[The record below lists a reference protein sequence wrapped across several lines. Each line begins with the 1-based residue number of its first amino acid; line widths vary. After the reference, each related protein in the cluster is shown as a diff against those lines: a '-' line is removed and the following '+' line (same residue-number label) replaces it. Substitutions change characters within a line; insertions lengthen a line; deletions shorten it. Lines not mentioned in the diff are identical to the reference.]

1 MSYIFAIAKRDNCS
15 QWYSDHVLVLLRT
28 HGHVLLIF
36 PRICV
41 KRSITLIL
49 PTWILVCCHLCWQK
63 SIKKQFWEILFIWH
77 VFQPKYFL
85 VVQTPGVCNRLTWKT
100 NLYYSILVYMWLVK
114 TQQPMQLT
122 VMLANCNVDRKE
134 TIEFCSVLYAVS
146 DIAKSLPYQ
155 IIVMLSDNQMDDAVS

>member
-1 MSYIFAIAKRDNCS
+1 MDFTNMDFG
-15 QWYSDHVLVLLRT
+15 LLSS
-28 HGHVLLIF
+28 LL
-36 PRICV
+36 
-41 KRSITLIL
+41 T
-49 PTWILVCCHLCWQK
+49 TANE
-63 SIKKQFWEILFIWH
+63 KQFWEILFIWH

-134 TIEFCSVLYAVS
+134 AIEFFSVLYVVS
-146 DIAKSLPYQ
+146 DIAKSCPYQ
-155 IIVMLSDNQMDDAVS
+155 IIAMLSDHQRGDAVY